1 MRKKSNS
8 ELIRLNKYISQSGL
22 CSRRS
27 ADQLIT
33 SGKVKVNNKLCTQLG
48 TKVSENDKVIV
59 NNKLIKPERNIYILL
74 NKPKDYISTNKDT
87 HNRKIVFDL
96 INGVNERLFSVGR
109 LDRNTTGLLL
119 LTNDGN
125 IAKKLTHPSHKI
137 KKIYS
142 VILEKNIS
150 ENEII
155 QIKKGLTIEGQ
166 HIKVDNI
173 KRLERNNE
181 VGIEIHIGKNRIVRK
196 IFEAINHKVSK
207 LDRVL
212 FGPFTKK
219 DLPRGKWRKLRD
231 QEIRNL
237 KIFTNQSSINSD
249 SCIEI
254 YFK

>member
-33 SGKVKVNNKLCTQLG
+33 SGKVKVNNKLCTELG

-142 VILEKNIS
+142 VTLEKNIS

-181 VGIEIHIGKNRIVRK
+181 VGIEIHIGRNRIVRK

-237 KIFTNQSSINSD
+237 KIFTN
-249 SCIEI
+249 
-254 YFK
+254 

>member
-1 MRKKSNS
+1 MKKKFNS
-8 ELIRLNKYISQSGL
+8 DLIRLNKYISQSGL

-27 ADQLIT
+27 ADQLII
-33 SGKVKVNNKLCTQLG
+33 SGKVKVNNKLCKELG
-48 TKVSENDKVIV
+48 TKVCIDDKVTV
-59 NNKLIKPERNIYILL
+59 NNKLIKPERNTYILL

-96 INGVNERLFSVGR
+96 IKGVNERLFSVGR
-109 LDRNTTGLLL
+109 LDRKTTGLLL

-142 VILEKNIS
+142 VTLEKNIS
-150 ENEII
+150 ETEIN
-155 QIKKGLTIEGQ
+155 QINKGLIIDDEL
-166 HIKVDNI
+166 IKVDSI
-173 KRLERNNE
+173 KRLEKNNE

-196 IFEAINHKVSK
+196 IFENIDHKILK

-219 DLPRGKWRKLRD
+219 DLPRGKWRKLKE

-237 KIFTNQSSINSD
+237 KNFTR
-249 SCIEI
+249 
-254 YFK
+254 

>member
-1 MRKKSNS
+1 MRKKFNF

-27 ADQLIT
+27 ADKLIIN
-33 SGKVKVNNKLCTQLG
+33 GKVKVNNKLCTALG
-48 TKVSENDKVIV
+48 TKISENDKVIV

-87 HNRKIVFDL
+87 HKRKIVFDL
-96 INGVNERLFSVGR
+96 IKGVNERLFSVGR
-109 LDRNTTGLLL
+109 LDRKTTGLLL
-119 LTNDGN
+119 LTNDGD

-142 VILEKNIS
+142 VTLEKNIS
-150 ENEII
+150 ENELI
-155 QIKKGLTIEGQ
+155 QISKGLIIDGEN
-166 HIKVDNI
+166 IKVDNI
-173 KRLERNNE
+173 KRLEKNNE
-181 VGIEIHIGKNRIVRK
+181 VGVEIHIGKNRIVRK
-196 IFEAINHKVSK
+196 IFEAIDHKVSK

-219 DLPRGKWRKLRD
+219 DLPRGKWRKLKD

-237 KIFTNQSSINSD
+237 KVFTN
-249 SCIEI
+249 
-254 YFK
+254 

>member
-33 SGKVKVNNKLCTQLG
+33 SGKVKVNNKLCTELG

-142 VILEKNIS
+142 VTLEKNIS

-181 VGIEIHIGKNRIVRK
+181 VGIEIHIGRNRIVRK

-237 KIFTNQSSINSD
+237 KVFTN
-249 SCIEI
+249 
-254 YFK
+254 

>member
-1 MRKKSNS
+1 MSLYDFKNVNQLDMRFQHFS
-8 ELIRLNKYISQSGL
+8 LLDGL
-22 CSRRS
+22 ASILVAEAAS
-27 ADQLIT
+27 YLLT
-33 SGKVKVNNKLCTQLG
+33 TH
-48 TKVSENDKVIV
+48 
-59 NNKLIKPERNIYILL
+59 ERNIYILL

-96 INGVNERLFSVGR
+96 IKGVNERLFSVGR
-109 LDRNTTGLLL
+109 LDRKTTGLLL

-142 VILEKNIS
+142 VTLEKNIS
-150 ENEII
+150 ENELI
-155 QIKKGLTIEGQ
+155 QIRKGLKIDGEN
-166 HIKVDNI
+166 IKVDNI
-173 KRLERNNE
+173 KRLEKNNE

-196 IFEAINHKVSK
+196 IFEAIDHKVSK

-219 DLPRGKWRKLRD
+219 DLPRGKWRKLKD

-237 KIFTNQSSINSD
+237 KVFTN
-249 SCIEI
+249 
-254 YFK
+254 